1 MSDVCLTIHSN
12 KLLSGATV
20 TWSEIK
26 RTRTRLNEN

>member
-20 TWSEIK
+20 TWSDIVNGGSP
-26 RTRTRLNEN
+26 LY